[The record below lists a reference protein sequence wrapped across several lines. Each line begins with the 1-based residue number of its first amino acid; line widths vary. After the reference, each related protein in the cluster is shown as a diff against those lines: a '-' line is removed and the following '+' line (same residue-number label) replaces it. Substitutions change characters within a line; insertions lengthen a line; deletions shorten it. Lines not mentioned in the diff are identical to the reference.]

1 MIVRVLSLLLAAGG
15 SLDLILGAGFSQLS
29 VSFKNLEVI
38 CSAQPSSARPG
49 QETLSPSFSQHRQRQ
64 QHTPHFTSTQNTQ
77 TKRRGRRL
85 LAAGGGGWEEA
96 SVFCPWRPFTV
107 RGQPGPAWATPH
119 NCIILFKVL
128 CWWRAVQPALFSNI
142 EHRVCH

>member
-64 QHTPHFTSTQNTQ
+64 QHTSHL
-77 TKRRGRRL
+77 RRIPRQRGGGGGCLL
-85 LAAGGGGWEEA
+85 LAAGGGWWEEA
-96 SVFCPWRPFTV
+96 SVFCPERPFTV

>member
-64 QHTPHFTSTQNTQ
+64 QHTPHSTSTQNTQ
-77 TKRRGRRL
+77 TKRRGRWL
-85 LAAGGGGWEEA
+85 LAAVGGWWEEA

-107 RGQPGPAWATPH
+107 RGQPGPPPITVSFYLKCCAVASCAACTIQQH
-119 NCIILFKVL
+119 
-128 CWWRAVQPALFSNI
+128 RAQSLSLT
-142 EHRVCH
+142 

>member
-64 QHTPHFTSTQNTQ
+64 QHTPHL
-77 TKRRGRRL
+77 RRIPRQR
-85 LAAGGGGWEEA
+85 GGGGGCCRRVVGRGICLLSLETIH
-96 SVFCPWRPFTV
+96 CPW
-107 RGQPGPAWATPH
+107 PAWATPH

>member
-1 MIVRVLSLLLAAGG
+1 MTSFSAPGSVNSRSRLKTSKLFAQPSPARLGLDKKHFRPVFPSTGSGSSTHHTSHLRRIPRQRGGGGGCLLLAAGG
-15 SLDLILGAGFSQLS
+15 GW
-29 VSFKNLEVI
+29 
-38 CSAQPSSARPG
+38 
-49 QETLSPSFSQHRQRQ
+49 
-64 QHTPHFTSTQNTQ
+64 
-77 TKRRGRRL
+77 
-85 LAAGGGGWEEA
+85 WEEA